1 MIENKKFVKAK
12 RSLKENEII
21 RREIEY
27 YILPDGRT
35 GIHAFPLRLDENGI
49 YDTRPIVI
57 INDGEIFNKFQ
68 DMYLKVKYYANIKI
82 LKNKDEDSKYYM
94 GYVFLDTI
102 SKDVILNFDPEKI
115 KEKLEKENLSKE
127 NSIVNNANDDI
138 KNHDDCNEN
147 KEQNDFS
154 IYAKLNKEKTTFYV
168 KGNKNGNNFFV
179 KEDLKP
185 LFREVGHLELY
196 EEIMKI
202 IKRDIEIKK
211 NKNDIMV
218 LYTKKYFDVLDSED
232 KK

>member
-1 MIENKKFVKAK
+1 
-12 RSLKENEII
+12 
-21 RREIEY
+21 
-27 YILPDGRT
+27 
-35 GIHAFPLRLDENGI
+35 
-49 YDTRPIVI
+49 
-57 INDGEIFNKFQ
+57 
-68 DMYLKVKYYANIKI
+68 
-82 LKNKDEDSKYYM
+82 M

-211 NKNDIMV
+211 NKNDVII
-218 LYTKKYFDVLDSED
+218 LYTKKYFDVLEDD